1 MAKTFIKTS
10 GAISA
15 GTSSVTFIDG
25 TSDVVFDNTYSAYE
39 FHWTGIHPENDNG
52 DFGFQVNAVGGSG
65 FNDLITAS
73 MIRAWN
79 IESGTSTHIGGA
91 SGGEDQTQG
100 DGLQKMYDRVDYAAD
115 SGAAGILTIYDP
127 STTGFIR
134 HFLSR
139 MNSIHADS
147 YTMEC
152 ITAGYVNSGDPA
164 DQPAIDEIEF
174 KFDNGDI
181 DAGEIRMYGVS

>member
-1 MAKTFIKTS
+1 MAKTFIKTT

-39 FHWTGIHPENDNG
+39 FHWTGLHPENDNA
-52 DFGFQVNAVGGSG
+52 DFGFQVNAAGGSG
-65 FNDLITAS
+65 FNELITAA
-73 MIRAWN
+73 MYRVENA
-79 IESGTSTHIGGA
+79 ESGTYTSLGGA

-100 DGLQKMYDRVDYAAD
+100 DGLQKMFDRVDYAAD

-127 STTGFIR
+127 SNTAHIK
-134 HFLSR
+134 HFFSR
-139 MNSIHADS
+139 MNSIHSDS
-147 YTMEC
+147 FTMKC
-152 ITAGYVNSGDPA
+152 IVGGYINSGDPA